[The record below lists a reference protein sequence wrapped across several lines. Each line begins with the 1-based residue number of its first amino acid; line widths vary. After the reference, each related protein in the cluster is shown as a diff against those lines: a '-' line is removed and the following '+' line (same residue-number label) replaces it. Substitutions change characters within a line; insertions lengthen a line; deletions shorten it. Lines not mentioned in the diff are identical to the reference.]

1 MKTVLDNLKGKLIV
15 SCQALDNEPLHSPFI
30 MSRMAVAAEEGGAEG
45 IRANS
50 VADIAAIKQLVS
62 LPVIGIIK
70 RDYPDSEVFITA
82 TMKEVDELMS
92 VGPEL
97 IALDATARP
106 RPGGQRLDALVAEI
120 RAKYPSVLLMADIST
135 AEEALTAQ
143 SLGFDCVGTTL
154 YGYTAETE
162 GHALPENDCGF
173 LRDVLAA
180 VNIPVV
186 AEGTLKPRRW
196 RPGALNW
203 ARIPWWLAA
212 RLLVLSKLRH
222 ALRRPSKPEVFILNK
237 KPASA
242 GFTGLFEINGHLLR
256 NRKPAGG
263 LHAAIDIIGK
273 ARRLRHSHAEQLIV
287 AEAYVEGCE
296 GAIKAHCFE
305 HQTFIAGTEDI
316 LQFATHLDQR
326 LIADLR
332 ILIADGN
339 LLQRRGHGAIDLSK
353 FDAIFFTC
361 RNMHDFPL
369 RKLVIK
375 QHHQRIGA
383 IVDGNHIDPVFH

>member
-162 GHALPENDCGF
+162 GTHC
-173 LRDVLAA
+173 RKTTA
-180 VNIPVV
+180 VFY
-186 AEGTLKPRRW
+186 AMY
-196 RPGALNW
+196 
-203 ARIPWWLAA
+203 WL
-212 RLLVLSKLRH
+212 L
-222 ALRRPSKPEVFILNK
+222 
-237 KPASA
+237 
-242 GFTGLFEINGHLLR
+242 
-256 NRKPAGG
+256 
-263 LHAAIDIIGK
+263 
-273 ARRLRHSHAEQLIV
+273 
-287 AEAYVEGCE
+287 
-296 GAIKAHCFE
+296 
-305 HQTFIAGTEDI
+305 
-316 LQFATHLDQR
+316 
-326 LIADLR
+326 
-332 ILIADGN
+332 
-339 LLQRRGHGAIDLSK
+339 
-353 FDAIFFTC
+353 
-361 RNMHDFPL
+361 
-369 RKLVIK
+369 
-375 QHHQRIGA
+375 
-383 IVDGNHIDPVFH
+383 

>member
-82 TMKEVDELMS
+82 TMKEVDDLMS

-106 RPGGQRLDALVAEI
+106 RPGGQQLDALVAEI

-186 AEGTLKPRRW
+186 AEGNVETPT
-196 RPGALNW
+196 
-203 ARIPWWLAA
+203 LAA
-212 RLLVLSKLRH
+212 RCLELGAHTVVVGG
-222 ALRRPSKPEVFILNK
+222 AITRPQQITARF
-237 KPASA
+237 
-242 GFTGLFEINGHLLR
+242 
-256 NRKPAGG
+256 
-263 LHAAIDIIGK
+263 AA
-273 ARRLRHSHAEQLIV
+273 
-287 AEAYVEGCE
+287 
-296 GAIKAHCFE
+296 AIKA
-305 HQTFIAGTEDI
+305 
-316 LQFATHLDQR
+316 
-326 LIADLR
+326 
-332 ILIADGN
+332 
-339 LLQRRGHGAIDLSK
+339 
-353 FDAIFFTC
+353 
-361 RNMHDFPL
+361 
-369 RKLVIK
+369 
-375 QHHQRIGA
+375 
-383 IVDGNHIDPVFH
+383 

>member
-62 LPVIGIIK
+62 LPLIGIIK

-186 AEGTLKPRRW
+186 AEGNVETPT
-196 RPGALNW
+196 
-203 ARIPWWLAA
+203 LAA
-212 RLLVLSKLRH
+212 RCLELGAHTVVVGG
-222 ALRRPSKPEVFILNK
+222 AITRPQQITARF
-237 KPASA
+237 
-242 GFTGLFEINGHLLR
+242 
-256 NRKPAGG
+256 
-263 LHAAIDIIGK
+263 AA
-273 ARRLRHSHAEQLIV
+273 
-287 AEAYVEGCE
+287 
-296 GAIKAHCFE
+296 AIKA
-305 HQTFIAGTEDI
+305 
-316 LQFATHLDQR
+316 
-326 LIADLR
+326 
-332 ILIADGN
+332 
-339 LLQRRGHGAIDLSK
+339 
-353 FDAIFFTC
+353 
-361 RNMHDFPL
+361 
-369 RKLVIK
+369 
-375 QHHQRIGA
+375 
-383 IVDGNHIDPVFH
+383 

>member
-135 AEEALTAQ
+135 AGEALTAQ

-186 AEGTLKPRRW
+186 AEGNVETPT
-196 RPGALNW
+196 
-203 ARIPWWLAA
+203 LAA
-212 RLLVLSKLRH
+212 RCLELGAHTVVVGG
-222 ALRRPSKPEVFILNK
+222 AITRPQQITARF
-237 KPASA
+237 
-242 GFTGLFEINGHLLR
+242 
-256 NRKPAGG
+256 
-263 LHAAIDIIGK
+263 AA
-273 ARRLRHSHAEQLIV
+273 
-287 AEAYVEGCE
+287 
-296 GAIKAHCFE
+296 AIKA
-305 HQTFIAGTEDI
+305 
-316 LQFATHLDQR
+316 
-326 LIADLR
+326 
-332 ILIADGN
+332 
-339 LLQRRGHGAIDLSK
+339 
-353 FDAIFFTC
+353 
-361 RNMHDFPL
+361 
-369 RKLVIK
+369 
-375 QHHQRIGA
+375 
-383 IVDGNHIDPVFH
+383 